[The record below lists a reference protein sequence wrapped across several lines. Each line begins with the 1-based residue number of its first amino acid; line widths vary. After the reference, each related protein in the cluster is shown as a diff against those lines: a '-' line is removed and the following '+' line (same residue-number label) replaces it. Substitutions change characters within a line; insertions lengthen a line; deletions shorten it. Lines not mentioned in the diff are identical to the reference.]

1 MCKKSEVSAQQ
12 RLAASRQEI
21 LAAMK
26 QPLYLAL
33 SGFAAEN
40 FKLLKQK
47 IIKPTPEKSDSNQI
61 G

>member
-21 LAAMK
+21 LAAIR
-26 QPLYLAL
+26 QPLYSAMA
-33 SGFAAEN
+33 GFAAEN

-47 IIKPTPEKSDSNQI
+47 IIKPTQKKLDSD
-61 G
+61 